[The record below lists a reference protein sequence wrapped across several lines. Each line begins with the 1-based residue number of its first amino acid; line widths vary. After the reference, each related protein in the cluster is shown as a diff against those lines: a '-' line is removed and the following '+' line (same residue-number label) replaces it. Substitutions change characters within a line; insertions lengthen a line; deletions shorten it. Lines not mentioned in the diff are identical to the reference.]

1 MKTEIIS
8 IGDEILIGQTVNTN
22 ATWMG
27 QELAKIG
34 IKNNRTTTI
43 SDSESEILEA
53 LKLGESRSDLILI
66 TGGLGPTK
74 DDITKVTLCD
84 FFEDTLIE
92 NKEVLK
98 HVKQLYKKF
107 TNQPPLP
114 ENLNQALVPSR
125 ATVLKNN
132 FGTAPG
138 MWMEQENTVYISLP
152 GIPFEMKNL
161 MKLKVLPKIIEKFDC
176 PFIYHKTL
184 LTIGKGESEI
194 VKIIRQWA
202 DALPSNIKLAYLP
215 SLGRVRLRLSSKG
228 FEESKVKQEVDEQ
241 MDLLHQLLIDIA
253 VGYENETNLVDQIA
267 QRFNA
272 SKKTLSVS
280 ESCTGGKIV
289 EMITTEPGISSFF
302 RGSLVAYA
310 TDTKTSVLGINKN
323 IIDKF
328 SVVSKEVAE
337 SMAIASNKVFK
348 TDYAIATTGNA
359 GPSKG
364 ETDDELGTVYI
375 SIASPKGVTSKKFNF
390 GQPRERVIAKATYK
404 ALEMLQKEILKN

>member
-1 MKTEIIS
+1 MLAEIIT
-8 IGDEILIGQTVNTN
+8 IGDEILIGQIVDTN
-22 ATWMG
+22 SVFISKA
-27 QELAKIG
+27 LNKIG
-34 IKNNRTTTI
+34 VQVYQITSIQDDRLH
-43 SDSESEILEA
+43 ILEA
-53 LKLGESRSDLILI
+53 LTNAQKRVDIVVL

-74 DDITKVTLCD
+74 DDITKITLCD
-84 FFEDTLIE
+84 FFKDQLIE

-107 TNQPPLP
+107 TNQQPLP
-114 ENLNQALVPSR
+114 ENLNQALVPSK
-125 ATVLKNN
+125 ATVLKND

-138 MWMEQENTVYISLP
+138 IWMEQDNTVYISLP

-161 MKLKVLPKIIEKFDC
+161 MNLKVLPKIIEKFDC

-194 VKIIRQWA
+194 VKIIHQWA
-202 DALPSNIKLAYLP
+202 DALPNNIKLAYLP

-228 FEESKVKQEVDEQ
+228 FGELKIKKEVDKL
-241 MDLLHQLLIDIA
+241 MDQLHELLNDIA

-267 QRFNA
+267 QLFNTN
-272 SKKTLSVS
+272 KKTLSVS
-280 ESCTGGKIV
+280 ESCTGGKIA

-310 TDTKTSVLGINKN
+310 TDTKTSILGINKN
-323 IIDKF
+323 TIDKF

-337 SMAIASNKVFK
+337 LMAIASNKVFK

-364 ETDDELGTVYI
+364 DADDELGTVHI
-375 SIASPKGVTSKKFNF
+375 AIASPKGVVSKKFNF
-390 GQPRERVIAKATYK
+390 GQPRERVILKTTYK